1 MVDLADQARRGARGG
16 TFLSV
21 DFRATLLGETRALGD
36 VIRSADPE
44 TPVSS
49 CPGWTMNQLL
59 KHVGRGHRWSAQI
72 IAERRLEPF
81 DPREVRGGKPP
92 EDPDGA
98 IDWLNEGAQ
107 LVINAVDRVG
117 PETRV
122 WTLNGPKPAGW
133 WIRRRVHE
141 ATVHRADAVLALGG
155 DFDLSSELAADGVSE
170 WIELATVGASPL
182 APPLRRGLTL
192 HLHATDAGL
201 GPTGEWTIT
210 HDEDGLQW
218 SHDHAKGE
226 AAVRGRAVD
235 LLLALTRRRTV
246 AEAGIEVFG
255 DAAVWDSWLSGT
267 PF

>member
-1 MVDLADQARRGARGG
+1 MVDVADQARRGAGG
-16 TFLSV
+16 GSFVGV

-36 VIRSADPE
+36 VIRNADPD

-72 IAERRLEPF
+72 IAERRLDPV
-81 DPREVRGGKPP
+81 DPRDVRDGKPP
-92 EDPDGA
+92 ADPDA
-98 IDWLNEGAQ
+98 AVDWLNDAAQ
-107 LVINAVDRVG
+107 QVIDAVDRVG
-117 PETRV
+117 AETRV
-122 WTLNGPKPAGW
+122 WTFNGPKPAGW

-155 DFDLSSELAADGVSE
+155 EYELPAELAADGISE
-170 WIELATVGASPL
+170 WIDLATVAADL
-182 APPLRRGLTL
+182 RNPPLRRGLTL
-192 HLHATDAGL
+192 HLHAHDGGL

-210 HDEDGLQW
+210 NDEDGLQW

-226 AAVRGRAVD
+226 VAVRGSAVD
-235 LLLALTRRRTV
+235 LFLALTRRRSSED
-246 AEAGIEVFG
+246 AAIEVLG
-255 DAAVWDSWLSGT
+255 DAAVWDAWLQGT

>member
-1 MVDLADQARRGARGG
+1 M
-16 TFLSV
+16 

-36 VIRSADPE
+36 VIAAADPDA
-44 TPVSS
+44 PVPS

-72 IAERRLEPF
+72 IAERRLQPL

-92 EDPDGA
+92 EDSDGA
-98 IDWLNEGAQ
+98 IDWLNAGAQ

-122 WTLNGPKPAGW
+122 WTFTGPKPAGW

-141 ATVHRADAVLALGG
+141 ATVHRADAVLASGG
-155 DFDLSSELAADGVSE
+155 DFELPAEMAADGISE
-170 WIELATVGASPL
+170 WIDLATVTADL
-182 APPLRRGLTL
+182 HQPPLQRGLTL
-192 HLHATDAGL
+192 HLHATDDGL

-210 HDEDGLQW
+210 HDEEGLQW
-218 SHDHAKGE
+218 SHDHIKGE
-226 AAVRGRAVD
+226 AAVRGSAVN
-235 LLLALTRRRTV
+235 LLLAVTRRRTT
-246 AEAGIEVFG
+246 AEAGIEVLG
-255 DAAVWDSWLSGT
+255 DEAVWDSWLNGT